1 MLELLRDGPS
11 TASKLARALGES
23 SGATSYHLRALAKA
37 DLVEEEP
44 GRGNGRERWWR
55 RRSDMLLIPT
65 SKEDPELRA
74 AGTRLLSVYLDRD
87 EEALRRY
94 LRGESE
100 LDETWVAAKFIGGW
114 HAWATPEEVDELGQ
128 RLAALIDEFRGAE
141 RRDAAGARQI
151 YVTFRAIPW
160 LEPAE

>member
-11 TASKLARALGES
+11 TASRLARALGES

-37 DLVEEEP
+37 ALVEEEP

-65 SKEDPELRA
+65 SKENPELRA

-94 LRGESE
+94 LRGESG

-128 RLAALIDEFRGAE
+128 RIAGLIDEFRGPE
-141 RRDAAGARQI
+141 RRGTAGTRQI

-160 LEPAE
+160 LEQAE